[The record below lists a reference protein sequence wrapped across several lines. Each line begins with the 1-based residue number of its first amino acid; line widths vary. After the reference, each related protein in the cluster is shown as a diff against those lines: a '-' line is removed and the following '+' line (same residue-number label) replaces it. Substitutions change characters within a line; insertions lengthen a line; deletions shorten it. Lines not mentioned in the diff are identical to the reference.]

1 MSKYIVS
8 TDELSLVNNGAA
20 LVIDQEEEYV
30 LVINQEST
38 PLAIYQKDGE
48 LYRCLR
54 GLTI

>member
-8 TDELSLVNNGAA
+8 RDELSLVNNGAA
-20 LVIDQEEEYV
+20 LVIDQDEEYV
-30 LVINQEST
+30 LVINQQST
-38 PLAIYQKDGE
+38 PLAIYQKDGD